1 MSKRFG
7 RNQRRRAREE
17 LAAATADSN
26 WHQSRASHLQ
36 NELYATETR
45 LGEIQRQLN
54 VAKACLGDKHPAFPA
69 GKFDAGFKPHPED
82 PFMMNPYRGQ
92 TDQATVMRF
101 ATPRRDDHKR
111 AVHYVLYAGKERVAY
126 AISDHALQNVP
137 RDVLAFSMTQE
148 LVELLLDNMSKEPRS

>member
-7 RNQRRRAREE
+7 RNQRRKMREE
-17 LAAATADSN
+17 LAAHEAENFRMGTALVMKGRDV
-26 WHQSRASHLQ
+26 RAA
-36 NELYATETR
+36 NNRIAELE
-45 LGEIQRQLN
+45 QQLN

-69 GKFDAGFKPHPED
+69 GKFDPGFKPQPED
-82 PFMMNPYRGQ
+82 PFMMNPYCGQ

-126 AISDHALQNVP
+126 AISDHALQSVP